1 MEKKFRD
8 PESKNKIK
16 QLKTDAHKQIER
28 NKVILKD
35 LITKYQSGKYVDL
48 LQLDRLADLRTKTT
62 GKIIWREGELIT
74 TIWIIIK
81 LLRIRMRTRLR

>member
-35 LITKYQSGKYVDL
+35 LITKYHREIFRSFAARSIGKPQDQEYGENYMEGGRIDYNS
-48 LQLDRLADLRTKTT
+48 LDHN
-62 GKIIWREGELIT
+62 KIVED
-74 TIWIIIK
+74 
-81 LLRIRMRTRLR
+81 